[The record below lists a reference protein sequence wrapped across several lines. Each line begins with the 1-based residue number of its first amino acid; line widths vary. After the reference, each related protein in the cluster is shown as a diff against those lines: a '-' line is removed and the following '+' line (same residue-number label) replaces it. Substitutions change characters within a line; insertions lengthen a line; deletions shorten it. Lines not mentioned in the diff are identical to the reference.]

1 MFFSL
6 LGFQDLAFLP
16 ILHQTWVLSS
26 PPPSDPESVSLVSP
40 FLPPQAFI
48 LKSNGLI
55 EQFHRSLKAALR
67 SRLASSDWFQH
78 LPLVI
83 LGLCSIPKDNTRLS
97 VFKAVFRAP
106 LTVPGEFLDSLELP
120 PAEYLSKIEQA
131 VVGFAVSPPHHVLKT
146 QPLSAALMSARYVFV
161 GEDASIPS
169 LAPLYCGPCLVLEKS
184 EKYFRLQLGSR
195 TDVVSMDRLKP
206 VFLI

>member
-1 MFFSL
+1 MDRITCWPEVALLSSISTESCLHAFF
-6 LGFQDLAFLP
+6 A
-16 ILHQTWVLSS
+16 TWVSRFGIPAIITSDRGAQFTSSVWAVVCASLSI
-26 PPPSDPESVSLVSP
+26 SVSTTTS
-40 FLPPQAFI
+40 FHPQ
-48 LKSNGLI
+48 SNGL
-55 EQFHRSLKAALR
+55 
-67 SRLASSDWFQH
+67 
-78 LPLVI
+78 
-83 LGLCSIPKDNTRLS
+83 KDDTDLS
-97 VFKAVFRAP
+97 VSKAVFRAP
-106 LTVPGEFLDSLELP
+106 LTVPGEFLDSSELP
-120 PAEYLSKIEQA
+120 PAAWLIKIEQA

-184 EKYFRLQLGSR
+184 DKYFRLQLGSR